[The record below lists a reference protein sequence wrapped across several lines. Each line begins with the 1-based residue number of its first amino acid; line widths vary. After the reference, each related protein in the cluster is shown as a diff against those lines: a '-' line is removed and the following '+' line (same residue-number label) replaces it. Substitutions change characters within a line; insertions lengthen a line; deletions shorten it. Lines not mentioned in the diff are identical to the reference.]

1 MKFKIRKHGKYVD
14 NTIDTQAPIIV
25 CPECGEEI
33 KNAKIDKTWR
43 TALFVTI
50 SFFQA
55 DTVCPH
61 CGCEF
66 IGEEEID
73 RKIDW
78 HDLFVIITFLTMASG
93 LITVIA
99 SAVISNLL
107 VALIGIALFFGGAI
121 MGMIVAD
128 D

>member
-14 NTIDTQAPIIV
+14 NTVDMQVPIIV

-33 KNAKIDKTWR
+33 KNAKVNKTER
-43 TALFVTI
+43 TALFVGI

-55 DTVCPH
+55 DTICPN

-66 IGEEEID
+66 IGEEEIN
-73 RKIDW
+73 REIDW
-78 HDLFVIITFLTMASG
+78 HDLFVILTFLTMSSG

-99 SAVISNLL
+99 SAVVSNLL
-107 VALIGIALFFGGAI
+107 VTLIGIALFFGGAI
-121 MGMIVAD
+121 IGMIVAD

>member
-14 NTIDTQAPIIV
+14 NTVDMQVPIIV

-33 KNAKIDKTWR
+33 KNAKVNKTER
-43 TALFVTI
+43 TALFVGI

-55 DTVCPH
+55 DTICPN

-66 IGEEEID
+66 IGEEEIN

-78 HDLFVIITFLTMASG
+78 HDFLVLLTFLTMSIG
-93 LITVIA
+93 LITIVV
-99 SAVISNLL
+99 SALISSFPL
-107 VALIGIALFFGGAI
+107 ALIGVALSLGGAI
-121 MGMIVAD
+121 TGMIVAD